1 MAALGTEV
9 GVDGPEFESDFTP
22 LDPVPGA
29 VVANRAGLGEGSPIL
44 HDALV
49 DSADSEFDA
58 PCVII
63 LSGTDGLALGTERAC
78 GIVGVKNFGQASLGS
93 TQMKRQQMVR

>member
-1 MAALGTEV
+1 MTWVSERRCR
-9 GVDGPEFESDFTP
+9 
-22 LDPVPGA
+22 LDDLRSVSRP
-29 VVANRAGLGEGSPIL
+29 SM
-44 HDALV
+44 ALV